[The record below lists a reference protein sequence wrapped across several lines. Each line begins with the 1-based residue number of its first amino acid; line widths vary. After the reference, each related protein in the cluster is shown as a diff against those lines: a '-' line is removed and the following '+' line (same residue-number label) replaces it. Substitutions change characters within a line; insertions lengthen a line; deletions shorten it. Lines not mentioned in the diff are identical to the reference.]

1 MVSNSYSK
9 FSLIL
14 FLRFQLGKVY
24 FNPSLDTVCETLP
37 DQPFKRRN
45 AKLEDQT
52 EEQIVENFLPP
63 FMIADR
69 GDCSFVKKVRNM
81 EDAGVALAIIV
92 DNTNEEIEDIVMS
105 DDGTGAGIRIPSVL
119 VSKSDGQKLTDF
131 MRTASQ
137 AELDQISVLID
148 FDMTRP
154 DNRVEYDL
162 WYSSSNDLALDF
174 L

>member
-1 MVSNSYSK
+1 M
-9 FSLIL
+9 
-14 FLRFQLGKVY
+14 
-24 FNPSLDTVCETLP
+24 
-37 DQPFKRRN
+37 
-45 AKLEDQT
+45 
-52 EEQIVENFLPP
+52 
-63 FMIADR
+63 
-69 GDCSFVKKVRNM
+69 KKVRNM

>member
-1 MVSNSYSK
+1 
-9 FSLIL
+9 
-14 FLRFQLGKVY
+14 
-24 FNPSLDTVCETLP
+24 VCETLP

>member
-1 MVSNSYSK
+1 
-9 FSLIL
+9 
-14 FLRFQLGKVY
+14 
-24 FNPSLDTVCETLP
+24 
-37 DQPFKRRN
+37 
-45 AKLEDQT
+45 
-52 EEQIVENFLPP
+52 
-63 FMIADR
+63 
-69 GDCSFVKKVRNM
+69 
-81 EDAGVALAIIV
+81 
-92 DNTNEEIEDIVMS
+92 MS

-137 AELDQISVLID
+137 SELDQISVLID